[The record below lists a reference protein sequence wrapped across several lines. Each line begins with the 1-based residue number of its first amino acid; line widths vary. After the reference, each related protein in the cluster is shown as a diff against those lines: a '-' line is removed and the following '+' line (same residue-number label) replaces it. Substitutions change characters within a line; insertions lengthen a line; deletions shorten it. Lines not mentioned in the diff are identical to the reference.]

1 MSGLSE
7 FWLFYD
13 LTSALRI
20 QQTEKYSTV
29 KPFPRV
35 EEAWHCPLQGVFF
48 SFFHLLIAV
57 MIPLLQL
64 CICFKPKIGAPCL
77 CVRKRVQ

>member
-1 MSGLSE
+1 VFCRSSGG
-7 FWLFYD
+7 FYD

-29 KPFPRV
+29 KPFSRV
-35 EEAWHCPLQGVFF
+35 EEAWHCLLLGVFI

-57 MIPLLQL
+57 MS
-64 CICFKPKIGAPCL
+64 FAPTL
-77 CVRKRVQ
+77 HLFQTKNWSTLFVREKA